1 MEPDAQNHIIFHMQN
16 HPKEKNPIKRK
27 KYERSARHAKGE
39 FLFFRKAVSSIFLT
53 TNLTTILTAILTAIR
68 FEKRSK
74 CADFAAVSGGRIQ
87 RKTPENP

>member
-1 MEPDAQNHIIFHMQN
+1 MELDAQNRRTFHIQN

-27 KYERSARHAKGE
+27 KYERSARRAKGE
-39 FLFFRKAVSSIFLT
+39 FLFFRKAVSSVF
-53 TNLTTILTAILTAIR
+53 LTTILTTTLTAIR

-74 CADFAAVSGGRIQ
+74 CADFAAMSGGCIQ